1 MVRRIRWVGV
11 ILGAVTTVALG
22 AILLAFVS
30 LVLDPFLLL
39 ITSTGSVNGVT
50 SITVTQERVRGLLL
64 LLSITSAVFL
74 ALLVG
79 GSVAGRLAATH
90 AGLNGGVVGIV
101 LVAVPFVW
109 LLGSLT
115 FVFLEPIT
123 GYGDAYG
130 RSENLGMLGAALIVY
145 CVVSP
150 VFILASFL
158 GGRLGGRSG
167 RGNVEVDL
175 HLQSR

>member
-1 MVRRIRWVGV
+1 M

-22 AILLAFVS
+22 AMLLAFVS
-30 LVLDPFLLL
+30 LVLDPFLIS
-39 ITSTGSVNGVT
+39 ITSTGQVNGVT
-50 SITVTQERVRGLLL
+50 SVTVTQERVRGFLLL
-64 LLSITSAVFL
+64 VSVISAVFL

-90 AGLNGGVVGIV
+90 AGLNGIVVGIV
-101 LVAVPFVW
+101 LVAVPLVW
-109 LLGSLT
+109 LLGSLA

-123 GYGDAYG
+123 NPGDVYTQ
-130 RSENLGMLGAALIVY
+130 SENLRMLGVALVVY

-158 GGRLGGRSG
+158 GGRIGGRYG
-167 RGNVEVDL
+167 RGNVESD
-175 HLQSR
+175 LQSR